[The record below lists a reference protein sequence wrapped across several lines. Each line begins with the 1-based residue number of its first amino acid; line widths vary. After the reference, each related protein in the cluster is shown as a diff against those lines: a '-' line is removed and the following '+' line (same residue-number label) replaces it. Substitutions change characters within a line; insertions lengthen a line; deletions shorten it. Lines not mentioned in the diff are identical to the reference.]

1 MFRYSFVDLKKLIGE
16 IFHEDQI
23 YEILHFDIEGNFNS
37 YSEKFIHI
45 YFSHLE
51 SGKIHI
57 DQVSMMQNEDEMYAV
72 NRKIL
77 GQQGWIEIYD
87 HEAHVDLTLFRKNRS
102 GKVSII
108 GPELNMTQKF
118 HDKSYDLPD
127 VIVKLTEAERRQAF
141 AELAGLFDGELKAS
155 KPKKAV

>member
-1 MFRYSFVDLKKLIGE
+1 MDFNKLIGE
-16 IFHEDQI
+16 IFLEDQI
-23 YEILHFDIEGNFNS
+23 YEILHFDIEANFKH

-51 SGKIHI
+51 FGKIHI
-57 DQVSMMQNEDEMYAV
+57 DQVLMMQNEDEMYTV
-72 NRKIL
+72 NRKII

-87 HEAHVDLTLFRKNRS
+87 HDAHVDITLYRKNRS

-118 HDKSYDLPD
+118 HDTNYDVPTN
-127 VIVKLTEAERRQAF
+127 IPKLTEEERRRAF
-141 AELAGLFDGELKAS
+141 AELAGLFTDDLKAS
-155 KPKKAV
+155 KFKKAI